1 MNNAVLRPKNHHLS
15 TKKNKMMRYYTILPF
30 LIFFTQHAFAQ
41 FKNTYASNGNPTTQ
55 IIDASGMKQGNWN
68 YYDASDRIFRI
79 ETYTDHVLTKSSYLL
94 NGSEINLMG
103 YQSLQLSELSSGA
116 IDFITKKLQA
126 IGSGELIM
134 LQDGSVHLHFYLNK
148 LKTKLPADLSLE
160 PVKQLALKN
169 SIIKF

>member
-1 MNNAVLRPKNHHLS
+1 
-15 TKKNKMMRYYTILPF
+15 MRYYAILPF

-41 FKNTYASNGNPTTQ
+41 FKNTYAPNGNPTTQ

-68 YYDASDRIFRI
+68 YYDTDDRIYRI
-79 ETYTDHVLTKSSYLL
+79 ESYTDHVLTKSIYLL
-94 NGSEINLMG
+94 NGSEISMMN
-103 YQSLQLSELSSGA
+103 YQSLQLSELSPKA
-116 IDFITKKLQA
+116 IDFITKKLQT
-126 IGSGELIM
+126 IGSGELIL

-148 LKTKLPADLSLE
+148 LKTKIPSDLSLE